1 LETFQMQI
9 QNPSR
14 IIPEVVVGVLSRLEG
29 ILLVLVQGVE
39 FQIKEELMLII
50 YDQLST
56 SYRVTQPQALN
67 PYQERKV
74 MCQRAW

>member
-1 LETFQMQI
+1 MQI

-14 IIPEVVVGVLSRLEG
+14 IIPEVVVGVLSRSEG
-29 ILLVLVQGVE
+29 ILLVLIRGVG
-39 FQIKEELMLII
+39 FQIEEELMLII

-67 PYQERKV
+67 PYQVRKV